1 MAASETVPGIMVPL
15 RRLLSPI
22 STFASSALAS
32 TARGRALFLS
42 GGDGRGRG
50 ADAGVTQP
58 REDRRLFGH

>member
-22 STFASSALAS
+22 STFASSALAP
-32 TARGRALFLS
+32 TAHGRALLLS
-42 GGDGRGRG
+42 GGGGRG